1 MMNETVATVMVREVI
16 TVSPN
21 DSLQKVKELLINNRI
36 HHVPV
41 VQDDGKLVGIV
52 TTYDLFKLNVDH
64 KDYPT
69 TKVANVMTKILAV
82 VEPTDKV
89 GTAAEVFMEH
99 LFHALPVVENGKLVG
114 IVTSFDVLRYE
125 YEKEYPKRF

>member
-1 MMNETVATVMVREVI
+1 MMNETVQEIMVRDVI
-16 TVSPN
+16 CVNPT

-41 VQDDGKLVGIV
+41 VETDMKLVGII
-52 TTYDLFKLNVDH
+52 TTYDLFKLAVDH

-69 TKVANVMTKILAV
+69 TKVGNVMTKILATI
-82 VEPTDKV
+82 EPIDKV

-125 YEKEYPKRF
+125 YNREYPRRF

>member
-1 MMNETVATVMVREVI
+1 MMNETVATIMVRDVI
-16 TVSPN
+16 TVAPT

-41 VQDDGKLVGIV
+41 VEGDRTLVGII
-52 TTYDLFKLNVDH
+52 TTYDLFKLNVNH
-64 KDYPT
+64 GDYPNT
-69 TKVANVMTKILAV
+69 RVANVMTKVLATL
-82 VEPTDKV
+82 ETNDKV

-125 YEKEYPKRF
+125 YEKEYQKRD

>member
-1 MMNETVATVMVREVI
+1 MMNETVQEIMVRDVI
-16 TVSPN
+16 CVSPT
-21 DSLQKVKELLINNRI
+21 DTLQKVKELLINNRI

-41 VQDDGKLVGIV
+41 VENEMKLVGIV
-52 TTYDLFKLNVDH
+52 TTYDLFKLAVDH

-69 TKVANVMTKILAV
+69 TKVGNVMTKILATI
-82 VEPTDKV
+82 ESTDKV

-99 LFHALPVVENGKLVG
+99 LFHALPVVDNGRLVG

-125 YEKEYPKRF
+125 YNKEYPKRF

>member
-1 MMNETVATVMVREVI
+1 MMNEIVATIMVKNVI
-16 TVSPN
+16 TVTPN

-41 VQDDGKLVGIV
+41 VQDDGKLVGIL

-64 KDYPT
+64 KDYPG

-82 VEPTDKV
+82 VEPGDKV

-99 LFHALPVVENGKLVG
+99 LFHALPVVDNGKLMG

-125 YEKEYPKRF
+125 YEKEYPKRN

>member
-1 MMNETVATVMVREVI
+1 MMNETVSSIMVRDVI
-16 TVSPN
+16 TVNPT
-21 DSLQKVKELLINNRI
+21 DTLQKVKELLINNRI

-41 VQDDGKLVGIV
+41 VEPNQKLVGII
-52 TTYDLFKLNVDH
+52 TTYDLFKLAVDH

-69 TKVANVMTKILAV
+69 TKVGNVMTKILATL
-82 VEPTDKV
+82 EPIDKI

-99 LFHALPVVENGKLVG
+99 LFHALPVVENDKLVG

-125 YEKEYPKRF
+125 YNREYPKR

>member
-1 MMNETVATVMVREVI
+1 MMNETVQEIMVRDVI
-16 TVSPN
+16 CVNPT
-21 DSLQKVKELLINNRI
+21 DTLQKVKELLINNRI

-41 VQDDGKLVGIV
+41 VETDMKLVGII
-52 TTYDLFKLNVDH
+52 TTYDLFKLAVDH

-69 TKVANVMTKILAV
+69 TKVGNVMTKILATI
-82 VEPTDKV
+82 EPIDKV

-125 YEKEYPKRF
+125 YNREYPKRF

>member
-1 MMNETVATVMVREVI
+1 MMNETVASIMVREVV

-64 KDYPT
+64 RDYPT

-82 VEPTDKV
+82 LEPTDKV

-99 LFHALPVVENGKLVG
+99 LFHALPVIENGKLIG
-114 IVTSFDVLRYE
+114 IVTSFDILRYE
-125 YEKEYPKRF
+125 YEKEYPPRN

>member
-1 MMNETVATVMVREVI
+1 MMNETVSSIMVREVQ
-16 TVSPN
+16 TVTPN

-41 VQDDGKLVGIV
+41 VETSGKLVGMV
-52 TTYDLFKLNVDH
+52 TTYDLFKLSVNQI
-64 KDYPT
+64 DYPNT
-69 TKVANVMTKILAV
+69 RVANVMTKILATLD
-82 VEPTDKV
+82 PTDKV

-99 LFHALPVVENGKLVG
+99 LFHALPVVENGNLIG

-125 YEKEYPKRF
+125 YNREYPKRT

>member
-1 MMNETVATVMVREVI
+1 MMNETVSTIMVREVI

-21 DSLQKVKELLINNRI
+21 DTLQKVKEILINNRI

-41 VQDDGKLVGIV
+41 VDSGNKLVGIV
-52 TTYDLFKLNVDH
+52 TTYDLFKLAVDH

-69 TKVANVMTKILAV
+69 TRVGNVMTKILATL
-82 VEPTDKV
+82 EPTDKV

-99 LFHALPVVENGKLVG
+99 LFHALPVVENGNLVG

-125 YEKEYPKRF
+125 YNREYPRRG

>member
-1 MMNETVATVMVREVI
+1 MMNEKVSTIMVRDVV
-16 TVSPN
+16 TVNPN
-21 DSLQKVKELLINNRI
+21 DNLQKVKELFINNRI

-41 VQDDGKLVGIV
+41 IEDNGKLVGIL

-64 KDYPT
+64 RDYPNT
-69 TKVANVMTKILAV
+69 RVANVMTRALAV
-82 VEPTDKV
+82 LEPTDKV

-99 LFHALPVVENGKLVG
+99 LFHALPVVENGKLIG
-114 IVTSFDVLRYE
+114 IVTTFDVMRYE

>member
-1 MMNETVATVMVREVI
+1 MMNETVQEIMVRDVI
-16 TVSPN
+16 CVNPT
-21 DSLQKVKELLINNRI
+21 DTLQKVKELLINNRI

-41 VQDDGKLVGIV
+41 VENDMKLVGIV
-52 TTYDLFKLNVDH
+52 TTYDLFKLAVDH

-69 TKVANVMTKILAV
+69 TKVGNVMTKILATI
-82 VEPTDKV
+82 ESTDKV

-99 LFHALPVVENGKLVG
+99 LFHALPVVDNGRLIG

-125 YEKEYPKRF
+125 YNKEYPKRF